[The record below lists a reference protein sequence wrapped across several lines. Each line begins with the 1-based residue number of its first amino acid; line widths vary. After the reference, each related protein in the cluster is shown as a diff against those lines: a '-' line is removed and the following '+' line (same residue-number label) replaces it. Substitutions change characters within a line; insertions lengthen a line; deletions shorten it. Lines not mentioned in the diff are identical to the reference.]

1 MADDTER
8 LVLQMSADLRR
19 FEREMARSRQ
29 VADRR
34 LAEVETRARQADRNL
49 SRIMDDAGRNMVG
62 SLQRSLSAIAP
73 TLAAAFSVDQ
83 VIKYA
88 DSYTQLQNRLKAAGL
103 EGEALKRVEDALFE
117 TANRNGLQVQA
128 TAELY
133 QRASLSRERLGAS
146 ESELLALV
154 SGTAAALKVQG
165 TSAEAASGPLLQLG
179 QVLGGAKVQAE
190 EYNSLIDGLPVLLQ
204 AAAKGSDR
212 FGGDVAKLTAAV
224 KDGKVSSQEFF
235 QALMRGFPEIEKQ
248 AGAAATTVGAALQ
261 TLDNEFGRFVG
272 QADGSLSASARLAE
286 GIIALSRNLDV
297 VTQVVG
303 AVAVV
308 MGTRFVLAMTAGSG
322 AMIANG
328 LAAARLSVFQTAM
341 TASMMGT
348 TRAALVSTTAM
359 RGFTAAIA
367 ANPVGALIVAV
378 TALAAGIYLLKRRAD
393 EGSAAL
399 QAQKQQAELT
409 KTATDSY
416 REAVELARD
425 ANGDA
430 KKAAL
435 ELAEARRQETIQTIA
450 NTKEQLNNARA
461 TLAAARAR
469 QVSSE
474 KYLNSLAGAAL
485 AGGGGMAGAAGQA
498 SVRSGRQA
506 EVNDAQRVAAA
517 YEADLAR
524 AESELAKVDALAK
537 APPTV
542 VAPVAPD
549 APKASRSRSSTGP
562 TPEELA
568 RQREMLALQ
577 GRIEVLRAQGRTAD
591 ADASQRRLD
600 ILNLTKQYEDAGF
613 ENAKALAE
621 LQINSVARAEAAARG
636 REAGREQAQKFLDM
650 AIEGQRRQ
658 NDQLLDQVS
667 LEAELARLS
676 GDPRRIEQAE
686 RELYIEQRT
695 NDLLRERTGLIS
707 DADRQSARR
716 QASAEY
722 ARIDTADLTGRVRGE
737 IVDGLRDGLRALAEG
752 DVGGFFVSLADRF
765 TDRILNN
772 LAEDLAD
779 IVMDAFKGSSGG
791 SGGNWLSAIFST
803 LAGKRATGG
812 PVTAGQSYL
821 VGERRPEVFVP
832 NTAGTIIPSV
842 NAAMA
847 QTQKAA
853 SYQAAPVVR
862 LIVDE
867 GTMFATRV
875 QQISGPISVQTA
887 GMGVA
892 YAQDQ
897 QRAAATRR
905 RQSFVGG

>member
-29 VADRR
+29 IADRR

-73 TLAAAFSVDQ
+73 TLAAAFSAQQ
-83 VIKYA
+83 VIQYA

-103 EGEALKRVEDALFE
+103 EGLELKRVEDALYE

-133 QRASLSRERLGAS
+133 QRASLSRQRLGAS
-146 ESELLALV
+146 ESDLLALV

-212 FGGDVAKLTAAV
+212 FGGDVAKLTTAV
-224 KDGKVSSQEFF
+224 KDGKVTSQEFF
-235 QALMRGFPEIEKQ
+235 QALLKGFPQIEKQ
-248 AGAAATTVGAALQ
+248 AAAAATTVGSALQ
-261 TLDNEFGRFVG
+261 TLDNELGRYIG
-272 QADGSLSASARLAE
+272 QTDSGLSATERLAE
-286 GIIALSRNLDV
+286 GILLLSRNLDTV
-297 VTQVVG
+297 STVVG
-303 AVAVV
+303 LVAAVV
-308 MGTRFVLAMTAGSG
+308 GGRFVVQML
-322 AMIANG
+322 
-328 LAAARLSVFQTAM
+328 LAAGATTAA
-341 TASMMGT
+341 TVESI
-348 TRAALVSTTAM
+348 RYQAALLALEARQRGVSAATVLATAAT

-367 ANPVGALIVAV
+367 ANPIGAVLVAV
-378 TALAAGIYLLKRRAD
+378 TALAGALFILASRYNTTAVAARELDRVVGAADGALESYRQAVERAKTASASERAELDAKAAALRRVTLARINDAKVAAQRQIDEAVAARQRAD
-393 EGSAAL
+393 TAISRAGATRETVGS
-399 QAQKQQAELT
+399 
-409 KTATDSY
+409 
-416 REAVELARD
+416 
-425 ANGDA
+425 
-430 KKAAL
+430 
-435 ELAEARRQETIQTIA
+435 
-450 NTKEQLNNARA
+450 NAG
-461 TLAAARAR
+461 
-469 QVSSE
+469 S
-474 KYLNSLAGAAL
+474 NAGAAL
-485 AGGGGMAGAAGQA
+485 VGGARSSAQGAISLAVRARGEADTAIQAYERLKGVMADIENPRTIAAPSGGADAGGKKD
-498 SVRSGRQA
+498 S
-506 EVNDAQRVAAA
+506 
-517 YEADLAR
+517 
-524 AESELAKVDALAK
+524 K
-537 APPTV
+537 
-542 VAPVAPD
+542 
-549 APKASRSRSSTGP
+549 SSGP
-562 TPEELA
+562 TPQELA

-577 GRIEVLRAQGRTAD
+577 GQIEVLRAQGRTAD
-591 ADASQRRLD
+591 ADAGQRRLD

-621 LQINSVARAEAAARG
+621 LQVNSVAQAEAAARG

-650 AIEGQRRQ
+650 AVEGQRRQ

-686 RELYIEQRT
+686 RDLYIEQRT

-779 IVMDAFKGSSGG
+779 IVMNAFKGSSGG

-847 QTQKAA
+847 QTQKAS

-867 GTMFATRV
+867 GTMFAARV

-905 RQSFVGG
+905 RQSFVG

>member
-29 VADRR
+29 IADRR

-62 SLQRSLSAIAP
+62 SLQRSLSAVAP
-73 TLAAAFSVDQ
+73 TLAAAFSAQQ
-83 VIKYA
+83 VIQYA

-103 EGEALKRVEDALFE
+103 EGLELKRVEDALYD

-133 QRASLSRERLGAS
+133 QRASLSRQRLGAS
-146 ESELLALV
+146 ESDLLALV

-212 FGGDVAKLTAAV
+212 FGGDVAKLTTAV
-224 KDGKVSSQEFF
+224 KDGKVTSQEFF
-235 QALMRGFPEIEKQ
+235 QALLKGFPQIEKQ
-248 AGAAATTVGAALQ
+248 AASAATTVGSALQ
-261 TLDNEFGRFVG
+261 TLDNELGRYIG
-272 QADGSLSASARLAE
+272 QTDSGLSATQRLAE
-286 GIIALSRNLDV
+286 GILLLSRNLDT
-297 VTQVVG
+297 VTTVVG
-303 AVAVV
+303 LVAAVV
-308 MGTRFVLAMTAGSG
+308 GGRFVVQML
-322 AMIANG
+322 
-328 LAAARLSVFQTAM
+328 LAAGATTAA
-341 TASMMGT
+341 TVESI
-348 TRAALVSTTAM
+348 RYQAALLALEARQRGVSAATVLATAAT

-367 ANPVGALIVAV
+367 ANPIGAVLVAV
-378 TALAAGIYLLKRRAD
+378 TALAGALFILASRYNTTAVAARELDRVVGAADGALESYRQAVERAKSASASERAELD
-393 EGSAAL
+393 AKAAAL
-399 QAQKQQAELT
+399 RRVTLARINDAKVAAQQQI
-409 KTATDSY
+409 D
-416 REAVELARD
+416 EAVAARQ
-425 ANGDA
+425 
-430 KKAAL
+430 KADTAIG
-435 ELAEARRQETIQTIA
+435 TS
-450 NTKEQLNNARA
+450 
-461 TLAAARAR
+461 AAARQRSFANPN
-469 QVSSE
+469 
-474 KYLNSLAGAAL
+474 NSTAAL
-485 AGGGGMAGAAGQA
+485 AAGAGSQAQAAIDLAGRARTEANTAIQ
-498 SVRSGRQA
+498 
-506 EVNDAQRVAAA
+506 A
-517 YEADLAR
+517 YERLKGVMADIENPRTITAPSGG
-524 AESELAKVDALAK
+524 AEAGDKKGSK
-537 APPTV
+537 
-542 VAPVAPD
+542 
-549 APKASRSRSSTGP
+549 SSGP

-658 NDQLLDQVS
+658 NDELLDQVS